1 MLFNTAQ
8 FGIFLISV
16 LSIYWALA
24 RFRTAR
30 LGFLLCASYFFYASW
45 NATYLLL
52 IGGVTLVDYCGARA
66 LATIS
71 SQRLRRCLLGVVVAG
86 NLLVLAYWKYTNF
99 LLDAFRSTLGGI
111 DGYPP
116 NALDIILPV
125 GISFFVFQGLSYV
138 VDVYR
143 GDAPAEISL
152 FKFALYI
159 AFFPQ
164 LVAGPIIRAKD
175 LLFQFEQDVQVD
187 RQSTSAGLYMILCGL
202 LKKAI
207 LADYLAANLLDRVFE
222 SPSSYG
228 SLEVLATVYGYALQI
243 YGDFSGYTDIAIG
256 VALLLGFALPPNFNL
271 PYRANGLQDF
281 WRRWHISLST
291 WLRDYLYIPL
301 GGSRGGRVATYRNLF
316 ITMLLGGLWHGASW
330 NFVIW
335 GAFHGL
341 GLAVWRIS
349 AALWTTLSIRIPAL
363 PAVTS
368 PGMQG
373 LRIFLTFHFVA
384 ALWIFFRAENFDSAC
399 ELFTQLFSMTPG
411 ASHLSPTLLAVL
423 GFGYLIHFA
432 PLSLHDGARQVFIG
446 LHWALQAMLTVSVLW
461 ALRFISLDAPQQ
473 FIYFQF

>member
-1 MLFNTAQ
+1 MERDLSLVDWRRHARRLSGCTC
-8 FGIFLISV
+8 FGRHIESAFASLAPWPCCCWEPSRARV
-16 LSIYWALA
+16 LEVHQLLA
-24 RFRTAR
+24 RCLPLDFGWSRWLSAECVGHYFTRRHLILCLSGTELCSGRLPGGCTGRDLTVQICFVYRIFPSVGCRSNHSRETFVPIRAR
-30 LGFLLCASYFFYASW
+30 CA
-45 NATYLLL
+45 
-52 IGGVTLVDYCGARA
+52 GGPTVYERRA
-66 LATIS
+66 VYDS
-71 SQRLRRCLLGVVVAG
+71 VRPSEKG
-86 NLLVLAYWKYTNF
+86 NL
-99 LLDAFRSTLGGI
+99 G
-111 DGYPP
+111 
-116 NALDIILPV
+116 
-125 GISFFVFQGLSYV
+125 GLS
-138 VDVYR
+138 
-143 GDAPAEISL
+143 
-152 FKFALYI
+152 
-159 AFFPQ
+159 
-164 LVAGPIIRAKD
+164 
-175 LLFQFEQDVQVD
+175 
-187 RQSTSAGLYMILCGL
+187 
-202 LKKAI
+202 
-207 LADYLAANLLDRVFE
+207 AANLLDRVFE
-222 SPSSYG
+222 SPSTYG

-341 GLAVWRIS
+341 GLAVWRMS
-349 AALWTTLSIRIPAL
+349 AALWTTLHARIPVL
-363 PAVTS
+363 PSLAS
-368 PGMQG
+368 PAMHGI
-373 LRIFLTFHFVA
+373 RIFLTFHFVA
-384 ALWIFFRAENFDSAC
+384 ALWVFFRADSFDSAC
-399 ELFTQLFSMTPG
+399 EVFTQLFSMTPG

-432 PLSLHDGARQVFIG
+432 PLGLHGGVREVFIG

>member
-1 MLFNTAQ
+1 MHRPR
-8 FGIFLISV
+8 SPV
-16 LSIYWALA
+16 
-24 RFRTAR
+24 
-30 LGFLLCASYFFYASW
+30 
-45 NATYLLL
+45 
-52 IGGVTLVDYCGARA
+52 
-66 LATIS
+66 
-71 SQRLRRCLLGVVVAG
+71 RC
-86 NLLVLAYWKYTNF
+86 
-99 LLDAFRSTLGGI
+99 
-111 DGYPP
+111 
-116 NALDIILPV
+116 
-125 GISFFVFQGLSYV
+125 
-138 VDVYR
+138 
-143 GDAPAEISL
+143 
-152 FKFALYI
+152 LYI

-175 LLFQFEQDVQVD
+175 LLFQFEQDVEVD
-187 RQSTSAGLYMILCGL
+187 RQSTSAGLYLILCGL

-222 SPSSYG
+222 SPSTYG

-316 ITMLLGGLWHGASW
+316 ITMLLGGLWHGAPE
-330 NFVIW
+330 FCDL

-341 GLAVWRIS
+341 GLAVWRMS
-349 AALWTTLSIRIPAL
+349 AALWTTLHEDTCS
-363 PAVTS
+363 AVI
-368 PGMQG
+368 GVAG
-373 LRIFLTFHFVA
+373 YAWNRIFLTFHFVA
-384 ALWIFFRAENFDSAC
+384 ALWAFFRADSFDSAC
-399 ELFTQLFSMTPG
+399 EVFTLFSMTPG

-432 PLSLHDGARQVFIG
+432 PLGLHGGVRQVFIG
-446 LHWALQAMLTVSVLW
+446 LHWAVQAVLTVSVLW